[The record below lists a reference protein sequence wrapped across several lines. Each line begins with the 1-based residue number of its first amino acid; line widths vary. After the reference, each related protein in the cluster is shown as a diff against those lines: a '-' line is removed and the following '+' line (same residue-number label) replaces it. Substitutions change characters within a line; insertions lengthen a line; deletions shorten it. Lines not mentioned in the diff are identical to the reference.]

1 MNDIQIKGSE
11 DYGKLCCFRD
21 DEGNEEY
28 GHLSLFMK
36 ANSNNPNERDM
47 YFRLEDGKAYRM
59 AWKVDEE
66 DVLSPDEE
74 VIHDQ
79 NKMIERLQEQLD
91 EAIKITKDQELIIK
105 KLKRRRICDNQKTEA
120 RKEHINELIEQ
131 VKELKEEIARRGR
144 IINELKIQRKE
155 ANEIIQTLHKRKEWD
170 GFDHLI
176 FGKYLEKWGVK

>member
-11 DYGKLCCFRD
+11 DYGKLCFFRD
-21 DEGNEEY
+21 DEGNELY

-47 YFRLEDGKAYRM
+47 YFRVEDGKAYRM

-79 NKMIERLQEQLD
+79 NKTIERLQEQL
-91 EAIKITKDQELIIK
+91 
-105 KLKRRRICDNQKTEA
+105 
-120 RKEHINELIEQ
+120 
-131 VKELKEEIARRGR
+131 
-144 IINELKIQRKE
+144 KE
-155 ANEIIQTLHKRKEWD
+155 ANEVIKGYAECYKKYPD
-170 GFDHLI
+170 GTMFTFEVQKHPAHL
-176 FGKYLEKWGVK
+176 YLKKWSVK

>member
-21 DEGNEEY
+21 DEGNELY

-47 YFRLEDGKAYRM
+47 YFREEDGKAYRM

-74 VIHDQ
+74 VIHEQ
-79 NKMIERLQEQLD
+79 NKTIERLQGQL
-91 EAIKITKDQELIIK
+91 
-105 KLKRRRICDNQKTEA
+105 TEA
-120 RKEHINELIEQ
+120 NKLIKDFHEMHEFNKS
-131 VKELKEEIARRGR
+131 VIE
-144 IINELKIQRKE
+144 
-155 ANEIIQTLHKRKEWD
+155 
-170 GFDHLI
+170 
-176 FGKYLEKWGVK
+176 YLEKWGDK

>member
-11 DYGKLCCFRD
+11 DYGKLCFFRD
-21 DEGNEEY
+21 DEGNELY

-47 YFRLEDGKAYRM
+47 YFRVEDGKAYRM

-79 NKMIERLQEQLD
+79 NKTIERLQEQL
-91 EAIKITKDQELIIK
+91 
-105 KLKRRRICDNQKTEA
+105 
-120 RKEHINELIEQ
+120 
-131 VKELKEEIARRGR
+131 
-144 IINELKIQRKE
+144 KE
-155 ANEIIQTLHKRKEWD
+155 ANEVIESLRTYDFTVDDENAESYQVKWNVKAKRLYKN
-170 GFDHLI
+170 
-176 FGKYLEKWGVK
+176 KKWGVK